1 MWLARGR
8 ELPALARVAVLR
20 LPALALALL
29 RALRLLADLA
39 EAALAGAGRLEALPR
54 LVVLAEAAFSRLLV
68 AVAAL
73 LLLRAAVLR
82 VLAAAVLRVRL
93 VVSARATVV
102 LLLWRRVWRV
112 ALRSERRVTR
122 LSRREAVLR
131 LAAVLLLPVWVRA
144 GL

>member
-20 LPALALALL
+20 LPALVLALL

-39 EAALAGAGRLEALPR
+39 EAALAGAVRLEALPR

-73 LLLRAAVLR
+73 LLLRATVLR
-82 VLAAAVLRVRL
+82 VLAAAVLRLRL

-122 LSRREAVLR
+122 LSSREAVLR
-131 LAAVLLLPVWVRA
+131 LAAALLLPVWVRA

>member
-131 LAAVLLLPVWVRA
+131 LAAALLLPVWARA

>member
-8 ELPALARVAVLR
+8 ELPALARGAVLR

-102 LLLWRRVWRV
+102 LPL
-112 ALRSERRVTR
+112 
-122 LSRREAVLR
+122 
-131 LAAVLLLPVWVRA
+131 
-144 GL
+144 